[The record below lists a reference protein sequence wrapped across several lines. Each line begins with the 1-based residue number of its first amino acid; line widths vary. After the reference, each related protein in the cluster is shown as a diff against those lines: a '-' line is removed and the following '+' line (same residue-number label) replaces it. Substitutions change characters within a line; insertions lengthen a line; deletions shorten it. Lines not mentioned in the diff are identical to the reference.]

1 MELSPRALLS
11 LLANGAK
18 AVDVVQTGLA
28 LGLLD
33 ALEPGPV
40 TLAELSSR
48 FGLLP
53 GRLYKFLDCLESLG
67 LVFRDQ
73 PTDDPGAARYRAA
86 PGLRE
91 AAVAVVGPEGLEPD
105 RDRYPWRVLHGRL
118 AEALRGQAGVPEEG
132 FAWPP
137 RDAAQVAALER
148 SMAAGLAPV
157 VETFRRHAG
166 RLWGAAGRV
175 RLLDVGGGDGTL
187 AARLVAELPGLTVG
201 VYNLPA
207 VRPMVEATRRRF
219 GCGSRVRFVA
229 GDFLREPLPAGYH
242 ALSFVRVLYDWP
254 AATARRLLAAAYQ
267 ALPAGGRV
275 LICEEFRTSERLAGQ
290 FFWSY
295 FLIGVDSCASR
306 LREIEFY
313 QRLLRQ
319 TGFEQVEVLTG
330 GPFELLTATRGEW
343 SGER

>member
-1 MELSPRALLS
+1 VELSPGALLS

-18 AVDVVQTGLA
+18 AVDLVQTGLA

-48 FGLLP
+48 FDLLP
-53 GRLYKFLDCLESLG
+53 GRLDKFLDCLESLG
-67 LVFRDQ
+67 LVLRDQ
-73 PTDDPGAARYRAA
+73 PTDHPGSARYRAV

-91 AAVAVVGPEGLEPD
+91 AAAAVIGPDGREPD
-105 RDRYPWRVLHGRL
+105 RDRYPWRALHGRL
-118 AEALRGQAGVPEEG
+118 AEVLRGQLSVAERD

-137 RDAAQVAALER
+137 RDPAQVAAVER

-157 VETFRRHAG
+157 VETFRRHAR
-166 RLWGAAGRV
+166 RLWGSAGPV

-187 AARLVAELPGLTVG
+187 AARLVAEVPGLSVD

-207 VRPMVEATRRRF
+207 VRPLVEATRRRF

-254 AATARRLLAAAYQ
+254 AETARRLLAAAHR
-267 ALPAGGRV
+267 ALPPGGQV
-275 LICEEFRTSERLAGQ
+275 LICEEFRTGERLAGQ

-306 LREIEFY
+306 LREIEHY
-313 QRLLRQ
+313 QRVLRQ
-319 TGFEQVEVLTG
+319 TGFGRVEVLPG
-330 GPFELLTATRGEW
+330 GPYELLTAVRGEW
-343 SGER
+343 CGDR